1 MESSDDDR
9 NRPPLRLAQ
18 TKRENEKKKKKE
30 DVGGREGCLPTQVG
44 LGISIYEEGL
54 SPGNGCVGIGSTR

>member
-18 TKRENEKKKKKE
+18 TKRENEKKKRKMWE
-30 DVGGREGCLPTQVG
+30 GGRDVYLH
-44 LGISIYEEGL
+44 
-54 SPGNGCVGIGSTR
+54 R

>member
-18 TKRENEKKKKKE
+18 TKRENEKKKKE